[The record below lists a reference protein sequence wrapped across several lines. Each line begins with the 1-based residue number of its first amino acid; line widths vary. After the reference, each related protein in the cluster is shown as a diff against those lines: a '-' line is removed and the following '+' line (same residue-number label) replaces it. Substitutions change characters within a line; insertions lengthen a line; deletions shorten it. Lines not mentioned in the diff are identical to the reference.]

1 MPESEAKCRRKFL
14 RLLASSPLLAMGGL
28 PAGPWD
34 QFLTPGRLEAAQIE
48 RVADPSGNV
57 VASAADAASIF
68 DFEATCKE
76 KLTIAH
82 FRYIEQSSENGAGVR
97 RNRGGFNK
105 FAIRNRRLV
114 DTHKL
119 DMSVQLFGTVWNTPI
134 ALSPCSSLKAF
145 HPEGELAV
153 ARAAR
158 TNGHLQILST
168 FAGAAVEDVVAARG
182 APVWFQLYATDD
194 FNVAR
199 ALLKRA
205 QTAGCPVVAVTVD
218 SAAPG
223 PWMPFRQRM
232 NSVKDGPRNC
242 AECHQGG
249 FADFVKRKGNFG
261 GIDVSNVTVGSPP
274 TMNWDL
280 VKRIKD
286 ATTMKVLLK
295 GILTREDAQLAVE
308 HGVDGLI
315 VSNHG
320 GRTSPGSRAT
330 IESLPEVVDAVSGKL
345 PVLVDSGFRRGTDV
359 FKALALGAKAVC
371 IGRPYCWGLGAFG
384 QPGVEAVLA
393 ILTGELANVMHQAGA
408 ASVQTITRNYVV
420 EV

>member
-1 MPESEAKCRRKFL
+1 MQESKATCRRQFL
-14 RLLASSPLLAMGGL
+14 RLLAGSPLLAFGGL
-28 PAGPWD
+28 PAGPWN
-34 QFLTPGRLEAAQIE
+34 RLLAPEIVEAAQAGS
-48 RVADPSGNV
+48 ADPSGSV
-57 VASAADAASIF
+57 VTTAAEAASIF
-68 DFEATCKE
+68 DFEATCRE
-76 KLTIAH
+76 KLTSAH
-82 FRYIEQSSENGAGVR
+82 FQYIAQSSENGAGVR
-97 RNRGGFNK
+97 RNRGGFDR

-114 DTHKL
+114 DTHTL
-119 DMSVQLFGTVWNTPI
+119 DMTVPLFGTAWSTPI

-158 TNGHLQILST
+158 ANGHLQIVST
-168 FAGAAVEDVVAARG
+168 FAGSPVEDVAAARG
-182 APVWFQLYATDD
+182 GPIWFQLYPTDD
-194 FNVAR
+194 FNVTR

-205 QTAGCPVVAVTVD
+205 QGAGCPVVAVTVD

-232 NSVKDGPRNC
+232 NSAKDGPRNC
-242 AECHQGG
+242 GECHGGG
-249 FADFVKRKGNFG
+249 FADFVKRKGNFNG
-261 GIDVSNVTVGSPP
+261 LDIANVTVGSPP
-274 TMNWDL
+274 SMSWDL
-280 VKRIKD
+280 IKRIKD

-308 HGVDGLI
+308 HGMDGVI

-320 GRTSPGSRAT
+320 GRTSPGSRST
-330 IESLPEVVDAVSGKL
+330 IESLPEVVDGAAGKI

-371 IGRPYCWGLGAFG
+371 IGRPYCWGLGSFG

-393 ILTGELANVMHQAGA
+393 IMTGELANVMHQAGTP
-408 ASVQTITRNYVV
+408 SVQKITRDLVV
-420 EV
+420 RV

>member
-1 MPESEAKCRRKFL
+1 MEDSKVTCRRQFL
-14 RLLASSPLLAMGGL
+14 RLLAGSPLLAFGGL
-28 PAGPWD
+28 PTGPWD
-34 QFLTPGRLEAAQIE
+34 RLLEPEILEAAQTGG
-48 RVADPSGNV
+48 VADPSGSV
-57 VASAADAASIF
+57 IATAADAASLF
-68 DFEATCKE
+68 DFEATCRE
-76 KLTIAH
+76 KLSSAH
-82 FRYIEQSSENGAGVR
+82 FQYIAQSSENGAGVR
-97 RNRGGFNK
+97 RNRGGFEK

-119 DMSVQLFGTVWNTPI
+119 DMTVQLFGTAWTTPI

-158 TNGHLQILST
+158 ANGHLQIVST

-182 APVWFQLYATDD
+182 GPIWFQLYPTDD
-194 FNVAR
+194 FNVTR

-205 QTAGCPVVAVTVD
+205 QGAGCPVVAVTVD

-232 NSVKDGPRNC
+232 TSAKDGPRNC
-242 AECHQGG
+242 GECHSGG
-249 FADFVKRKGNFG
+249 FADFVKRKGNFT
-261 GIDVSNVTVGSPP
+261 GIDISNVTVGSPP
-274 TMNWDL
+274 TMSWDL
-280 VKRIKD
+280 VKRLKD

-308 HGVDGLI
+308 HGMDGVI

-320 GRTSPGSRAT
+320 GRTSPGSRST
-330 IESLPEVVDAVSGKL
+330 IESLPEVVDGAAGKI

-384 QPGVEAVLA
+384 QAGVEAVLA
-393 ILTGELANVMHQAGA
+393 IMTGELANVMHQAGTP
-408 ASVQTITRNYVV
+408 SIQKLTRDLVV
-420 EV
+420 PV

>member
-1 MPESEAKCRRKFL
+1 MRESNATCRRQFL
-14 RLLASSPLLAMGGL
+14 RLLAGSPLLAVGGL
-28 PAGPWD
+28 PAGPWTR
-34 QFLTPGRLEAAQIE
+34 FPGLEVSAAAQTGGA
-48 RVADPSGNV
+48 ADPSGSV
-57 VASAADAASIF
+57 IASAADAASLF
-68 DFEATCKE
+68 DFEATCRE
-76 KLTIAH
+76 KLSSAH
-82 FRYIEQSSENGAGVR
+82 FQYIAQSSENGAGVR
-97 RNRGGFNK
+97 RNRGGFEK

-119 DMSVQLFGTVWNTPI
+119 DMSVQLFGTAWTTPI
-134 ALSPCSSLKAF
+134 VLSPCSSLKAF

-158 TNGHLQILST
+158 ANGHLQIVST
-168 FAGAAVEDVVAARG
+168 FAGAAVEEVVAARG
-182 APVWFQLYATDD
+182 GPIWFQLYPTDD
-194 FNVAR
+194 FNVTR

-205 QTAGCPVVAVTVD
+205 QAAGCPAVAVTVD

-232 NSVKDGPRNC
+232 NSAKDGARNC
-242 AECHQGG
+242 GECHGGG
-249 FADFVKRKGNFG
+249 FADFVKRKGNFNG
-261 GIDVSNVTVGSPP
+261 LDISNVTVGSPP
-274 TMNWDL
+274 TMSWDL

-295 GILTREDAQLAVE
+295 GILTREDAQLTVE
-308 HGVDGLI
+308 HGVDGVI

-320 GRTSPGSRAT
+320 GRTSPGSRST
-330 IESLPEVVDAVSGKL
+330 IEALPEVVDGAAGKI

-384 QPGVEAVLA
+384 QAGVEAVLA
-393 ILTGELANVMHQAGA
+393 IVTGELANVMHQAGTP
-408 ASVQTITRNYVV
+408 SIQRITRDLVV
-420 EV
+420 AV